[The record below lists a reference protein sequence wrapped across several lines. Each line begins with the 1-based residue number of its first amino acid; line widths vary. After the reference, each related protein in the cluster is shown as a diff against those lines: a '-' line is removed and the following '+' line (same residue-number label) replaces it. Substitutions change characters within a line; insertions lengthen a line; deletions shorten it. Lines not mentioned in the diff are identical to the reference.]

1 MRPWIW
7 LVLIALAFL
16 ALRVPGL
23 ELPLHQDE
31 YKWPMIVNPATN
43 YGTNIPHPPLS
54 QFIYQ
59 TGGAI
64 VGYDVHLR
72 FIPLTFGFAN
82 LFLLWY
88 WLRMRAGERA
98 ALWAAGLF
106 ALSYY
111 SILASLMVDTDGQIM
126 PFFLLLALIAYERA
140 RSDPRWFAAVGLA
153 CVMGFLVK
161 TSFILVIGALA
172 ADMLWERRAELV
184 SRRVLIYAWWGGA
197 MAAAL
202 AATLA
207 VTQYLFPFFNLATS
221 LAYWQHF
228 VSLDHNWFQV
238 AIQAAK
244 AAFYLSPLLVLLP
257 LWGTRE
263 VFERVRPLV
272 FLVLFGLLFYLVI
285 FDFSVGA
292 LDRYLQF
299 LIIPLVSFAAVYL
312 AQQVALARYR
322 VFALVGC
329 VAALGIFALQFAPHA
344 VPSLYPKA
352 AWIGRILSLRWDML
366 YPFSG
371 GSGPLTF
378 YVSFLV
384 IGISWLLS
392 AATVMLGW
400 WRPMLR
406 PALLLVLLPVAF
418 AYSMIFTEEYLFG
431 KVNGHAP
438 GLVARAAAHIAAD
451 PAITRV
457 VVYNDNG
464 GDEVR
469 KTGKYE
475 KRLYTSPDF
484 DWRDKARTMN
494 AFSGHYLVIDTPPV
508 DPASMFAA
516 YFATCIPVYQDTD
529 RYMHATIYDCR
540 QAPPIV
546 L

>member
-72 FIPLTFGFAN
+72 FIPLAFGFAN

-228 VSLDHNWFQV
+228 VSLDHNWFQI
-238 AIQAAK
+238 AIQAVK

-263 VFERVRPLV
+263 VFERVRPLG

>member
-1 MRPWIW
+1 MRSWMLLT
-7 LVLIALAFL
+7 LVTIAFL

-72 FIPLTFGFAN
+72 MVPLFFGLLN
-82 LFLLWY
+82 LLLLFV

-98 ALWAAGLF
+98 ALWGATLF
-106 ALSYY
+106 ALSFY
-111 SILASLMVDTDGQIM
+111 SILASLMVDTDGQVM
-126 PFFLLLALIAYERA
+126 PFFLLLALIASERA
-140 RSDPRWFAAVGLA
+140 RTDARWWALVALS
-153 CVMGFLVK
+153 CVAGFLVK
-161 TSFILVIGALA
+161 TSFILAIGALA
-172 ADMLWERRAELV
+172 ADWLWERRELLKT
-184 SRRVLIYAWWGGA
+184 RVALQYAGTAFLLVG
-197 MAAAL
+197 AL
-202 AATLA
+202 AFVLL
-207 VTQYLFPFFNLATS
+207 VVQYVFPFFDLATS
-221 LAYWQHF
+221 LSYWKHF
-228 VSLDHNWFQV
+228 ISADHNWFQV
-238 AIQAAK
+238 AIQVVK
-244 AAFYLSPLLVLLP
+244 AAFYLSPLFVLLP
-257 LWGTRE
+257 LWGTRDI
-263 VFERVRPLV
+263 FERVRPLV
-272 FLVLFGLLFYLVI
+272 FFTVFGLLFYLVI

-299 LIIPLVSFAAVYL
+299 LVIPLVSFAAVYL
-312 AQQVALARYR
+312 AQSVDVARYR
-322 VFALVGC
+322 VLALVGC
-329 VAALGIFALQFAPHA
+329 IAALGLVALQFVPHT

-352 AWIGRILSLRWDML
+352 AWIGRILSLQWDML

-384 IGISWLLS
+384 IGASWLFS
-392 AATVMLGW
+392 AGIIALGW
-400 WRPMLR
+400 WRRALR
-406 PALLLVLLPVAF
+406 PALLLVLLPVTF
-418 AYSMIFTEEYLFG
+418 VYSAIFSEEYLMG
-431 KVNGHAP
+431 KVNGYAP

-451 PAITRV
+451 ASITRV

-469 KTGKYE
+469 RTGKYE

-484 DWRDKARTMN
+484 DWRDKTQTMN
-494 AFSGHYLVIDTPPV
+494 EFRGHYLVVDAPPI
-508 DPASMFAA
+508 DPASIFAKH
-516 YFATCIPVYQDTD
+516 FATCIPVYQDSD

-540 QAPPIV
+540 QAPPLV